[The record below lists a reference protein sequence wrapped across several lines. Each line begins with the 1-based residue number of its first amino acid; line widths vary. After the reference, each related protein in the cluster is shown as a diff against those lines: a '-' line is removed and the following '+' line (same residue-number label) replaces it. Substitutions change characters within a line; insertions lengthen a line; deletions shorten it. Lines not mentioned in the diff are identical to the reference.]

1 MQLKKIKTSLLML
14 SSALFIAGYS
24 APVFAIDLPPQNYI
38 DTLRQTD
45 FYSNR
50 TKDTF
55 TNTLANEYKSYAL
68 YKAQYTNDFDNANRF
83 AMKALTSYHGER
95 VRPENVYQK
104 RLPSTSIINISNY
117 YDDLLYL
124 LDTDL
129 INKYPQLMAEA
140 QAKFDCWIDS
150 EANGA
155 SMKQSATCF
164 NRFKK
169 ARDYLYAKLE
179 EGCNT
184 KCKVKK
190 QEEKRTIKKY
200 DGKILPIPK
209 WPNLPTI
216 ANNPPI
222 PVIRE
227 TVVRENNTQTIKTND
242 TARVDNTEIQ
252 KSLATITGMIGDIN
266 KRIARLK
273 PAGRENGT
281 NNIIVANDDS
291 ATTDDINAL
300 KSEIAKLEQKLHSI
314 ENNGNENFNELKN
327 QLSSLEDAVS
337 NIDCCSVDEV
347 EDDEEE
353 IEEEPIFK
361 KVDEDEVVEIEITD
375 KPSDLLPFELFFDWN
390 KADVDYK
397 FIPQIKDIAEK
408 ALKSKEIIVIQGH
421 TDTSGTPEYNK
432 VLSQKRAENVGK
444 IVMNYGIP
452 REKIVLQ
459 GVGATDPKIPTKDGV
474 KKPENRR
481 VVIK

>member
-1 MQLKKIKTSLLML
+1 M
-14 SSALFIAGYS
+14 
-24 APVFAIDLPPQNYI
+24 
-38 DTLRQTD
+38 
-45 FYSNR
+45 
-50 TKDTF
+50 
-55 TNTLANEYKSYAL
+55 
-68 YKAQYTNDFDNANRF
+68 
-83 AMKALTSYHGER
+83 
-95 VRPENVYQK
+95 
-104 RLPSTSIINISNY
+104 
-117 YDDLLYL
+117 
-124 LDTDL
+124 
-129 INKYPQLMAEA
+129 
-140 QAKFDCWIDS
+140 
-150 EANGA
+150 
-155 SMKQSATCF
+155 
-164 NRFKK
+164 
-169 ARDYLYAKLE
+169 
-179 EGCNT
+179 
-184 KCKVKK
+184 
-190 QEEKRTIKKY
+190 
-200 DGKILPIPK
+200 
-209 WPNLPTI
+209 
-216 ANNPPI
+216 
-222 PVIRE
+222 
-227 TVVRENNTQTIKTND
+227 
-242 TARVDNTEIQ
+242 
-252 KSLATITGMIGDIN
+252 
-266 KRIARLK
+266 
-273 PAGRENGT
+273 
-281 NNIIVANDDS
+281 
-291 ATTDDINAL
+291 
-300 KSEIAKLEQKLHSI
+300 EQKLHSI

>member
-1 MQLKKIKTSLLML
+1 MIKVAIIGRPNVGKSTLFNKLTKRNIAIVHD
-14 SSALFIAGYS
+14 SSGTTRDVKEYIVKCYDGFE
-24 APVFAIDLPPQNYI
+24 FA
-38 DTLRQTD
+38 
-45 FYSNR
+45 
-50 TKDTF
+50 
-55 TNTLANEYKSYAL
+55 
-68 YKAQYTNDFDNANRF
+68 
-83 AMKALTSYHGER
+83 
-95 VRPENVYQK
+95 
-104 RLPSTSIINISNY
+104 
-117 YDDLLYL
+117 L
-124 LDTDL
+124 LDTAGLEKAPEGSIANRMTEKTLNAIKVADIIFFVIDGKTSVL
-129 INKYPQLMAEA
+129 PEDMDF
-140 QAKFDCWIDS
+140 AKV
-150 EANGA
+150 
-155 SMKQSATCF
+155 
-164 NRFKK
+164 
-169 ARDYLYAKLE
+169 
-179 EGCNT
+179 
-184 KCKVKK
+184 VKK
-190 QEEKRTIKKY
+190 YNK
-200 DGKILPIPK
+200 DVILVVNK
-209 WPNLPTI
+209 SENMNNFKNNLGDFYRLGFGDPLPLS
-216 ANNPPI
+216 A
-222 PVIRE
+222 E
-227 TVVRENNTQTIKTND
+227 HGQ
-242 TARVDNTEIQ
+242 
-252 KSLATITGMIGDIN
+252 GMINLIE
-266 KRIARLK
+266 R
-273 PAGRENGT
+273 
-281 NNIIVANDDS
+281 
-291 ATTDDINAL
+291 L

-361 KVDEDEVVEIEITD
+361 KVDEDEMVEIEITD